1 MERAGFLD
9 RAEWPAKFRDS
20 LVLENAQSVNRANQ
34 CVESGRISHGLLQM
48 LKPLLGI
55 GESLG
60 VKVGNARK

>member
-1 MERAGFLD
+1 MNARVFWIELNGL
-9 RAEWPAKFRDS
+9 AKFRDRWFWKMPK
-20 LVLENAQSVNRANQ
+20 SVSASNQ

-60 VKVGNARK
+60 VR